1 MGIDNY
7 TTRVDSWSV
16 GCILA
21 EMVLNKPLFPG
32 DSEIGQ
38 IFKIFQIMGTPN
50 EGIWPGVS
58 KLPDFKITFPQ
69 WKARDLGDI
78 VPNLGAEG
86 LDLLSKL
93 LEMDPE
99 KRITIE
105 EALNHV

>member
-1 MGIDNY
+1 
-7 TTRVDSWSV
+7 
-16 GCILA
+16 
-21 EMVLNKPLFPG
+21 MVLNKPLFPG

-50 EGIWPGVS
+50 ESFWPGVS
-58 KLPDFKITFPQ
+58 KLPDFKISFPQ
-69 WKARDLGDI
+69 WKARDLSDI

-105 EALNHV
+105 ESLNHVINN